1 MNLTSFLS
9 NCTTEELTERLL
21 MLDRSMMELHQ
32 YGLFVVGDL
41 SKIEVIDENITLE
54 SFKNKVDYLN
64 SGYNPDGDMKD
75 ICEMCAIG
83 ICAYN
88 QFGSLNTSD
97 VFLEYLQSNL
107 ELFLQNPTIPG
118 EIKEYYRFVLK
129 ENSKEYMNDYLV
141 KVSGGNKGTNKANV
155 KVKATAVGRALA
167 DKEAAYVNVLLIPSI
182 LVLVYLVLL
191 IGYFLIR

>member
-41 SKIEVIDENITLE
+41 SKISVIDENITLE

-75 ICEMCAIG
+75 IREMCAIG

-97 VFLEYLQSNL
+97 AFLEYLQSNL

-118 EIKEYYRFVLK
+118 EIKEYYRSVLK

-141 KVSGGNKGTNKANV
+141 KVSGGNKGNNKANV

-167 DKEAAYVNVLLIPSI
+167 DKESAYVNVLLIPSI
-182 LVLVYLVLL
+182 LVLIYLIFIVVYF
-191 IGYFLIR
+191 IIR

>member
-97 VFLEYLQSNL
+97 AFLEYLQSNL

-118 EIKEYYRFVLK
+118 EIKEYYRSVLK

-182 LVLVYLVLL
+182 LVLIYLIFIVVYF
-191 IGYFLIR
+191 IIR